1 MPGFELIGDEE
12 RQAVNKL
19 FDDGAVLF
27 AHGFDE
33 LRNGRYHVREFE
45 SKFAKKMGV
54 NYKLLKIHN
63 PWLIQN
69 HLNNKSRKYYEI
81 AIPEEGYY

>member
-12 RQAVNKL
+12 RQAVNRL

-27 AHGFDE
+27 AHGFDK

-45 SKFAKKMGV
+45 SKFAKRMEL
-54 NYKLLKIHN
+54 NMLKLY
-63 PWLIQN
+63 
-69 HLNNKSRKYYEI
+69 HLEQLQLRFH
-81 AIPEEGYY
+81 